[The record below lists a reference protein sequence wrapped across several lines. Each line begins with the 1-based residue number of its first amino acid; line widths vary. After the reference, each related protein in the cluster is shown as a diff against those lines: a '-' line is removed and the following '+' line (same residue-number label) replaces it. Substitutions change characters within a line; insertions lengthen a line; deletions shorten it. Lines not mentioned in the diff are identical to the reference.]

1 MKVVAV
7 IPARLASTRLPE
19 KPLIDINGKSVLRR
33 THDQCVKAVDKEKT
47 YVATDSKKIYS
58 HCEDYGINV
67 VMTSTEC
74 LTGTDR
80 VAEFSKIIDAD
91 YYVNVQGDEPIINPE
106 DIRTII
112 DVVKSDGN
120 SNKIYNGYSSI
131 DDKREYESLSI
142 PKVVMRE
149 DKRLLYMSRSP
160 IPGNKEGEFKKAWKQ
175 ICIYGFPKEALNT
188 FAKHKSKTELESV
201 EDIEILRFLESGFE
215 VSMVELSGTSIAVDT
230 PEDVEKVKKVLDN
243 ANQ

>member
-1 MKVVAV
+1 MEIVTV

-33 THDQCVKAVDKEKT
+33 THDQCVKAVDKEKI
-47 YVATDSKKIYS
+47 YVATDSEKIYS

-112 DVVKSDGN
+112 DVVKSGGT
-120 SNKIYNGYSSI
+120 KSI
-131 DDKREYESLSI
+131 MGI
-142 PKVVMRE
+142 
-149 DKRLLYMSRSP
+149 LL
-160 IPGNKEGEFKKAWKQ
+160 
-175 ICIYGFPKEALNT
+175 
-188 FAKHKSKTELESV
+188 
-201 EDIEILRFLESGFE
+201 
-215 VSMVELSGTSIAVDT
+215 
-230 PEDVEKVKKVLDN
+230 
-243 ANQ
+243 